1 MKLTGTYI
9 LLLKTIKS
17 KLKMLNTTE
26 TLLFK
31 ALVDSDTSV
40 DEFVSVNDVLKEYND
55 MKKQ

>member
-1 MKLTGTYI
+1 
-9 LLLKTIKS
+9 
-17 KLKMLNTTE
+17 MLNTTE